1 VPAIDPKAPYEAA
14 ETAKQQFN
22 VYLPPALIRRAKHA
36 AIDHGSSLSKLVEVA
51 LCAHLDALDAEA
63 S

>member
-1 VPAIDPKAPYEAA
+1 MAAIEPKSSDEDA

-51 LCAHLDALDAEA
+51 LRAHLDALDAEA

>member
-1 VPAIDPKAPYEAA
+1 MAATEPKTTPPAV

-36 AIDHGSSLSKLVEVA
+36 AIDHGSSLSRLVEVA
-51 LCAHLDALDAEA
+51 LSQHLDALEGPTP
-63 S
+63 